1 MIVSHWPT
9 KMIGPGGESYIV
21 SHLTQSIFS
30 GWGLGGGEMKQCT
43 LDVVKT
49 DRGLMQ
55 LGNALTSMISPPLN
69 YAYLLLLL
77 LLQFMFCQML
87 ILPKALG
94 LGGWERGTER
104 L

>member
-1 MIVSHWPT
+1 M
-9 KMIGPGGESYIV
+9 
-21 SHLTQSIFS
+21 
-30 GWGLGGGEMKQCT
+30 GEMKQCT

-49 DRGLMQ
+49 VRGLLQ
-55 LGNALTSMISPPLN
+55 LGNALTSMISPLLN

-94 LGGWERGTER
+94 LGRMGEGTER
-104 L
+104 VVAGFGPPKLTEIQGEPAKSHK